1 MRAALVAALFVLLA
15 VPAAAQTPV
24 QPPVAPLPIAPLPV
38 IVFDARGGFASSGQ
52 DGTTA
57 AGLKVAPTDMPGR
70 LRSAVVGLHVYPFRR
85 GGFKLGFGGEL
96 LMGSASGQK
105 KDTAG
110 KAVGPVIRR
119 RLNAVSGQVSLN
131 FGKGD
136 GWSYLTAGGGP
147 LKFESYLDEATPDG
161 VGATTLNYGGGARWF
176 TNAHLALAVDLR
188 FYLTRPAV
196 ATTVTAARAR
206 ERVFLLSLGISLK

>member
-1 MRAALVAALFVLLA
+1 MRAALVATLLVLLA
-15 VPAAAQTPV
+15 VPVAAQTPA
-24 QPPVAPLPIAPLPV
+24 QPPVAPLPIPPLPWLV
-38 IVFDARGGFASSGQ
+38 LDLRGGFASSGQ

-70 LRSAVVGLHVYPFRR
+70 LRSAVVGAHFYPFRR
-85 GGFKLGFGGEL
+85 GGFKLGLGGEL
-96 LMGSASGQK
+96 LLGSASGQK
-105 KDTAG
+105 KDTTGAG
-110 KAVGPVIRR
+110 VGPVIRR
-119 RLNAVSGQVSLN
+119 RLNAVSGQISLN
-131 FGKGD
+131 FGKGG

-161 VGATTLNYGGGARWF
+161 VGATTINYGGGARWF
-176 TNAHLALAVDLR
+176 TNDHLAFAVDLR
-188 FYLTRPAV
+188 FYLTRPAL

>member
-1 MRAALVAALFVLLA
+1 MRAALVATLLVLLA
-15 VPAAAQTPV
+15 VPVAAQTPA
-24 QPPVAPLPIAPLPV
+24 QPPVAPLPITPLPRLV
-38 IVFDARGGFASSGQ
+38 VDVRGGFASSGQ

-70 LRSAVVGLHVYPFRR
+70 LRSAVVGVHVYPFRR
-85 GGFKLGFGGEL
+85 GAFKLGFGGEL
-96 LMGSASGQK
+96 MMGSASGQK

-110 KAVGPVIRR
+110 AGVGPVIRR
-119 RLNAVSGQVSLN
+119 RLNAVSGQISLN
-131 FGKGD
+131 FGKGE

-161 VGATTLNYGGGARWF
+161 VGQTTINYGGGARWF

-188 FYLTRPAV
+188 FYLTRPAL
-196 ATTVTAARAR
+196 ATPVVAARAR

>member
-1 MRAALVAALFVLLA
+1 MRAALVAALLVLLA
-15 VPAAAQTPV
+15 VPVAAQTPV
-24 QPPVAPLPIAPLPV
+24 QPPVAPLPITPLPV
-38 IVFDARGGFASSGQ
+38 LVFDVRGGFTSGGQ

-57 AGLKVAPTDMPGR
+57 AGLKVAPTDIPGR

-96 LMGSASGQK
+96 LLGSAAGQK
-105 KDTAG
+105 KDTTG

-119 RLNAVSGQVSLN
+119 RLNAVSGQISLN
-131 FGKGD
+131 FGKGE
-136 GWSYLTAGGGP
+136 GWSYFTAGGGP

-161 VGATTLNYGGGARWF
+161 VGSTTLNYGGGARWF
-176 TNAHLALAVDLR
+176 TNAHLAFAVDLR

-196 ATTVTAARAR
+196 ATAVTAARER